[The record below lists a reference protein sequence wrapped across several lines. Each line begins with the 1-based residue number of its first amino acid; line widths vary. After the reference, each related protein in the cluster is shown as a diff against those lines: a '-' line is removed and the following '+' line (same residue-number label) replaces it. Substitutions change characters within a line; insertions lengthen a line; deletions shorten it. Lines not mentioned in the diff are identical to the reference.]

1 MPFEPLRFVHAANL
15 LLDCPPSIPLNV
27 ESLDS
32 SLQREIEQAT
42 LRAFESL
49 IDICI
54 DRDVD
59 FLLLGGNTFVEID
72 YSLPARIALR
82 NGWNR
87 MREAGIRIY
96 VLPGEC
102 DPPDAWTRIPEV
114 PDCVTVLNLADTEP
128 LAVLRNGTLIAAF
141 AAASTKAGGSHPT
154 GPHKADGLHP
164 GGSHPT
170 GPFRIGLCPINA
182 DGRPVDPRAMFPSA
196 ANTACTQLQS
206 VLRPNTSGLSGV
218 LESNGF
224 DYLAVAGR
232 ANRLLLRSDAGLIHH
247 PGPTQSLHGHADDP
261 GGCTLVEVNARDD
274 IRCTNLPTAAVRF
287 QTIKLTADRD
297 QPTDELLIAMQSR
310 IDQIEP
316 ASNERV
322 HVIEWRLGASVPE
335 DDAMLLLNDLPV
347 SIGDDSPVALVH
359 HLPQALSNQATPT
372 DEEADD
378 SLTEEYRRELQ
389 EFVAAGGFDPHEAIS
404 GVDGLSN
411 AAADELHAFASEF
424 ETESLTTA
432 AERQGTR
439 RLQAAAD

>member
-15 LLDCPPSIPLNV
+15 LLDCPPSIPPGV

-32 SLQREIEQAT
+32 SLQREIERAT
-42 LRAFESL
+42 LTAFENL

-59 FLLLGGNTFVEID
+59 FLLLGGNTFVEAD

-87 MREAGIRIY
+87 MQEADIRIY

-102 DPPDAWTRIPEV
+102 DPPDAWSRIPEV
-114 PDCVTVLNLADTEP
+114 PECVTLLNLADSEP

-141 AAASTKAGGSHPT
+141 AAAHPNKAAGSHKAGGLHPT
-154 GPHKADGLHP
+154 GPHS
-164 GGSHPT
+164 GGPY
-170 GPFRIGLCPINA
+170 RIGLCPI
-182 DGRPVDPRAMFPSA
+182 DGDGKPVDPQSMFPVAGSSVD
-196 ANTACTQLQS
+196 TQLRS
-206 VLRPNTSGLSGV
+206 LVRANTSGLSRV

-247 PGPTQSLHGHADDP
+247 PGPTQSLHNETDNP

-274 IRCTNLPTAAVRF
+274 VRCINLPTATVRF
-287 QTIKLTADRD
+287 QTIKLAADDD
-297 QPTDELLIAMQSR
+297 QSTDDLLRKMQAR
-310 IDQIEP
+310 VEQLEP
-316 ASNERV
+316 AANERV
-322 HVIEWRLGASVPE
+322 HVIEWRLGATVTE
-335 DDAMLLLNDLPV
+335 DDALLLINELPV
-347 SIGDDSPVALVH
+347 SVGDDSPVTLLH
-359 HLPQALSNQATPT
+359 YLPEASQSEATPA
-372 DEEADD
+372 EGEAGD
-378 SLTEEYRRELQ
+378 SLTEEYRRELH
-389 EFVAAGGFDPHEAIS
+389 EFVAAGGFDPHDAIS
-404 GVDGLSN
+404 GIDGLSN
-411 AAADELHAFASEF
+411 AAADRLHAFVSEF
-424 ETESLTTA
+424 EIDSLMTA